1 MLGGFFQRHK
11 RQSADLLNSK
21 LYSDKTFYRAFEKD
35 LARCKYEAIIES
47 PFMTTRRTEKLL
59 PLFRKAIKR
68 RVRVIV
74 ITRDPYEH
82 GPPYDGFAIDAIA
95 ELQSISVEVIYIGK
109 HHRKL
114 ALFDRQ
120 ILWEGSL
127 NILSQNDSCEIMRRM
142 HSKDLAME
150 MIRFLQLGRYI

>member
-1 MLGGFFQRHK
+1 MLGFFR
-11 RQSADLLNSK
+11 RLSTAPSASRLFNE
-21 LYSDKTFYRAFEKD
+21 KTFYQAFEKD
-35 LARCKYEAIIES
+35 LTKCKYEAIIES

-68 RVRVIV
+68 GVRIIV
-74 ITRDPYEH
+74 TTRDPYEH

-95 ELQSISVEVIYIGK
+95 ELQSVGVGVVYIGK

-114 ALFDRQ
+114 AIFDRS

-127 NILSQNDSCEIMRRM
+127 NILSQSDSCEVMRRIE
-142 HSKDLAME
+142 SEQLATA
-150 MIRFLQLGRYI
+150 MIHFIKIGL